1 MEDKTPADR
10 LLGFFALSNMDG
22 PVDEDAIQEFLD
34 LAAATHHM
42 PPIASDGRAKA
53 IFENGF
59 QSRHSVALLTESD
72 LIGMRFLAGHARV
85 LARYLGGAKV
95 EKGPVA
101 GDEHGPIA
109 ADALT
114 AVTAAAHSTAALMAS
129 AVMDAQSKVE
139 LNGGG
144 SGGQASLLRLNSLR
158 LT

>member
-34 LAAATHHM
+34 LATATHHM

-85 LARYLGGAKV
+85 LARYLGGANV
-95 EKGPVA
+95 EKGP
-101 GDEHGPIA
+101 IA
-109 ADALT
+109 RDAAPAAYALT

-144 SGGQASLLRLNSLR
+144 SGRPSVAS
-158 LT
+158 TIKFIEDHM